1 VRRLSGYFTFSA
13 LLATALPAMQL
24 TPDCGQCIAQNIFD
38 EDPGAESEG
47 AEKPAI
53 TEDDGDSAPKV
64 AKVKKK
70 KKKSRKK
77 KKQAPQAEPAASAG
91 QELSPQ
97 ELARQSYAWAPEPGF
112 RLKSTAP
119 GINAAQ
125 APAPAKAAAPAPAEV
140 LETPVQPQGF
150 KLPQIPLSQVLIVA
164 GFVILFLIYRFR
176 VGRQMKR
183 RKY

>member
-1 VRRLSGYFTFSA
+1 MRRLVGYSTLLA
-13 LLATALPAMQL
+13 LLAAVLPGRQL
-24 TPDCGQCIAQNIFD
+24 SAQCSNCLAQNIFD
-38 EDPGAESEG
+38 EETGSDSEVT
-47 AEKPAI
+47 EKPAKA
-53 TEDDGDSAPKV
+53 EDPAKTKSTPK
-64 AKVKKK
+64 AKK

-77 KKQAPQAEPAASAG
+77 KKQASQPQPSGSES
-91 QELSPQ
+91 QELTPQ

-119 GINAAQ
+119 GIKPTESA
-125 APAPAKAAAPAPAEV
+125 APAKAVAVAPTEM

-150 KLPQIPLSQVLIVA
+150 KLPQIPVTQVLIVA